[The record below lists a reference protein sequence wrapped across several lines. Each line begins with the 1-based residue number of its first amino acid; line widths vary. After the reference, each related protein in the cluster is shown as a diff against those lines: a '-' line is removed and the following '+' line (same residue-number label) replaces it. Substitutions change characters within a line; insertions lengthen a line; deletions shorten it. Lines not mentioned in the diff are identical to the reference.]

1 MNNLKRTNIYNA
13 RYSIISSENQ
23 VTKLRDFVIIE
34 IVRDFFRNLRILLLF
49 PYFDKARSIFLRN
62 RYGGERGGRERDET
76 SETTKD
82 QRGIREYGVSGGEG
96 YSVGIG
102 KMLFTQGRSELQ
114 KLCPY
119 LHVVS
124 LLRDQIPDRARNPD
138 NSSFDPSPVGSSPV
152 PAGPVCTGE
161 RVKTDESEEEGRERK
176 KKRKKKRI
184 YLAEEIP
191 VARVKEIA
199 RLCFVDMNCGEKI
212 DIFVIRIDQFF
223 LKNFESTVLL
233 ETHSPNV
240 N

>member
-212 DIFVIRIDQFF
+212 DIFVIRID
-223 LKNFESTVLL
+223 
-233 ETHSPNV
+233 
-240 N
+240 